1 MDLKLYICIYSE
13 VIYNMYI
20 YYIYHAGYMYVYI
33 YVCILCRI
41 YYILY
46 NTIYYS
52 TFCGFS
58 SSSSPSILKFKTEF
72 IEGTSTLSF
81 LNINHRKSKS
91 IRD

>member
-1 MDLKLYICIYSE
+1 MQDICMYTMQDILYIIY
-13 VIYNMYI
+13 
-20 YYIYHAGYMYVYI
+20 
-33 YVCILCRI
+33 
-41 YYILY
+41 
-46 NTIYYS
+46 TIYYS

-72 IEGTSTLSF
+72 TEGTSTLSF